1 MPKNYDD
8 HSREDARDEARL
20 MADDGPD
27 DGELPVRRVNS
38 KGWNYIKEWILAT
51 QNEDHN
57 FDTGAE
63 AEEAWCSEAEESMGN
78 GNPPMVEMQAS
89 ATKSGSCE
97 TFTVPNDGVY
107 ECEPEP
113 GICPACSGSGE
124 GMHEGTT
131 CYQCKGRG
139 EV

>member
-124 GMHEGTT
+124 GMPEGTT